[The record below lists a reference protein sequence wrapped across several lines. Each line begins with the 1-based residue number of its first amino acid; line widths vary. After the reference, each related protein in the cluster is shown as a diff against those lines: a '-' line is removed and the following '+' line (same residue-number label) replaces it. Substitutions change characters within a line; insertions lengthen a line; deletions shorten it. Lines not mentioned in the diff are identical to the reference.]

1 MLLQW
6 RISSPWNETHCL
18 RKIISSRLPFPVF
31 HPHIQMREF
40 LFLATTHICDLPRA
54 VALFYFDAYAG
65 KSKLRLVKGCSS
77 INSNRSLE
85 LASHTILTL
94 NSTIKITL
102 ITDNNTLK
110 RKTCKTDIYWT
121 SRKWEKRKL
130 WGVFSFFE
138 NLDGFVNTAKPT
150 ECTFRSI

>member
-94 NSTIKITL
+94 NWTIKITM
-102 ITDNNTLK
+102 ITDNNILK
-110 RKTCKTDIYWT
+110 RKKCKTDIYWT
-121 SRKWEKRKL
+121 SRKCEKKTL
-130 WGVFSFFE
+130 WGVFSFFV